1 MIHVFF
7 IKLLSHVVFVYSVM
21 CVRCMCIPY
30 PVVLCIYPV
39 LCVCYTFNLGCV
51 CMLCVCFLFFL
62 FLPCYAVVCVVV
74 VHLVVFS
81 YVDPAECQQV
91 VLVLEAEQF
100 LHVLHVAVVGAGRL
114 FGDDHVCQQKL
125 VVCLRAR
132 QHQSVQSGK
141 ETRRCV

>member
-1 MIHVFF
+1 M
-7 IKLLSHVVFVYSVM
+7 LS
-21 CVRCMCIPY
+21 
-30 PVVLCIYPV
+30 
-39 LCVCYTFNLGCV
+39 VCYMFNLGCV
-51 CMLCVCFLFFL
+51 CMLCVFPVFL
-62 FLPCYAVVCVVV
+62 FLACYAVVCVVV
-74 VHLVVFS
+74 VRPVVFS

-100 LHVLHVAVVGAGRL
+100 LHVLHVAVVGTGRL

-132 QHQSVQSGK
+132 QHQSVKSGR